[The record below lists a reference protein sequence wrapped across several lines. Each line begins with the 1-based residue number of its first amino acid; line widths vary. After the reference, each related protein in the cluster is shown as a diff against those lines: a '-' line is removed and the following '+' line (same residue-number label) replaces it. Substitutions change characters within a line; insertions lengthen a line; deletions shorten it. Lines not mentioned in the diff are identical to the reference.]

1 MSGGGGH
8 ASGQGAGSGEHSA
21 GQETG
26 EVTVQEILLVVAEEK
41 RTGFMH
47 VLYTC
52 TVHNVP
58 GVVGVDEG
66 ALGLGVIVVLIV
78 VLLGLPGG
86 VHGDGVGAV
95 LAAAGDVI
103 SSENPEL
110 SRNH

>member
-8 ASGQGAGSGEHSA
+8 ASRQGSGSGEHSA
-21 GQETG
+21 GQETR
-26 EVTVQEILLVVAEEK
+26 EVTVQEVLLVVA
-41 RTGFMH
+41 
-47 VLYTC
+47 
-52 TVHNVP
+52 

-66 ALGLGVIVVLIV
+66 ALGLSVVIVLVV

-95 LAAAGDVI
+95 LAAAGDVV

-110 SRNH
+110 SRNK

>member
-8 ASGQGAGSGEHSA
+8 ASGQGTGSGEHPA
-21 GQETG
+21 GQETR
-26 EVTVQEILLVVAEEK
+26 EVTVQEVLLVVA
-41 RTGFMH
+41 
-47 VLYTC
+47 
-52 TVHNVP
+52 

-66 ALGLGVIVVLIV
+66 ALGLGVVIVLVV

-95 LAAAGDVI
+95 LAAAGDVV

-110 SRNH
+110 SRNKYI

>member
-8 ASGQGAGSGEHSA
+8 ASGQRAGRGEHPAS
-21 GQETG
+21 QETR
-26 EVTVQEILLVVAEEK
+26 EVAVQEVLLVVA
-41 RTGFMH
+41 
-47 VLYTC
+47 
-52 TVHNVP
+52 

-66 ALGLGVIVVLIV
+66 ALGLGVVIVLVV

-95 LAAAGDVI
+95 LAAAGDVV

-110 SRNH
+110 SRNKYI

>member
-1 MSGGGGH
+1 MSRGGGH

-21 GQETG
+21 GQETR
-26 EVTVQEILLVVAEEK
+26 EVTVQEVLLVVA
-41 RTGFMH
+41 
-47 VLYTC
+47 
-52 TVHNVP
+52 

-66 ALGLGVIVVLIV
+66 ALGLGVVVVLVV

-95 LAAAGDVI
+95 LAAAGDVV

-110 SRNH
+110 SRNKYI